1 MSIEVSQVFIMKRAA
16 DKILRSFSEYLF
28 LLEILVSMQETRIT
42 CAQDDSNELGIHLQL
57 QWEVDEATTVHKVH

>member
-1 MSIEVSQVFIMKRAA
+1 MKRAA

-28 LLEILVSMQETRIT
+28 LLEILVSMQETRIMRT
-42 CAQDDSNELGIHLQL
+42 QDDSNELGIHLQL